1 MVRRGATVAES
12 VAENSVPSA
21 GTCADA
27 AQSYPADTTTILL
40 NLIRE
45 FDGQQQPIEVSFR
58 KLVPWLKV
66 GERATHY
73 LHTYP
78 AKLLPQICHF
88 FFAAKGWLPQNAVV
102 LDPFCGTGT
111 VPLEANLSGRS
122 ALYADANPLA
132 RLITRAKTSLFDPH
146 RLDETF
152 LAIKEGFETAEGGT
166 PPWVVNIDHWYSAE
180 AKLDLAKLRATIQ
193 RHVPDDLADFF
204 WATFSVTA
212 RKSSRANPRFAVP
225 VLDKTTPAPSRSRD
239 VWTIFCGQ
247 YQANLARHRQLSD
260 WSDADTTT
268 VCVGIDARR
277 LETMTACTG
286 ASKDQLRAS
295 SVDIILTSPPYA
307 GAQKYVRASSLSLGW
322 LGMTGPKTLKELES
336 VSIGREHFSTADLD
350 HPISTGLDAADQL
363 IARIQKKNALRA
375 KICATYLIEMQAA
388 LKESVRVLKK
398 NGRAVIVIGDNT
410 VCGESFPSS
419 LYLEEYLTK
428 MGLIL
433 ELKLVDKIKSR
444 GLLLKRQGGAAA
456 IKSETILVFK
466 K

>member
-1 MVRRGATVAES
+1 MVQREATVAKS
-12 VAENSVPSA
+12 VAENSDPSA
-21 GTCADA
+21 GTSAGA
-27 AQSYPADTTTILL
+27 AQPYPADTTAILL

-132 RLITRAKTSLFDPH
+132 RLITRAKTSLFDLD
-146 RLDETF
+146 RLDESF
-152 LAIKEGFETAEGGT
+152 LAIKEHFDVAEGGT
-166 PPWVVNIDHWYSAE
+166 PPWVVNIDHWYSE
-180 AKLDLAKLRATIQ
+180 DAKSDLAKLRAAIQ
-193 RHVPDDLADFF
+193 RNAPDDLADFF

-212 RKSSRANPRFAVP
+212 RKSSRASPRFAVP
-225 VLDKTTPAPSRSRD
+225 VLDKTTPTSSRSRD

-247 YQANLARHRQLSD
+247 YQANLARHRQFQD
-260 WSDADTTT
+260 WSDAGATTA
-268 VCVGIDARR
+268 CVGVDARR
-277 LETMTACTG
+277 LKAMTARAG
-286 ASKDQLRAS
+286 ASNDQLRAN
-295 SVDIILTSPPYA
+295 SVDLILTSPPYA

-336 VSIGREHFSTADLD
+336 VSIGREHFSTAELD
-350 HPISTGLDAADQL
+350 KPMSTGLDAADRL
-363 IARIQKKNALRA
+363 IAGIQKKNALRA
-375 KICATYLIEMQAA
+375 KICATYLNEMKAA

-398 NGRAVIVIGDNT
+398 NGRAVIIIGDNT
-410 VCGESFPSS
+410 VCGEPFPSS
-419 LYLEEYLTK
+419 LYLEEYLEK